1 MATKINADIPLNKRR
16 SFLLNATAF
25 TVSVFSIGSFMQ
37 QQLGKSTQDKSTD
50 NSDQMTMKII
60 QPSIHP
66 LAVPRSQRNSK

>member
-1 MATKINADIPLNKRR
+1 MATKINADILLNKRR

-66 LAVPRSQRNSK
+66 LAVPRSKRSLK